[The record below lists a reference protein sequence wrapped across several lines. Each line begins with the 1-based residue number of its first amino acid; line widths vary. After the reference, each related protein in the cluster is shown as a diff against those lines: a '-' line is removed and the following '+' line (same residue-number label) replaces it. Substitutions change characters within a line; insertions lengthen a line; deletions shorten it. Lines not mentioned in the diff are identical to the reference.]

1 MPDFLLPILF
11 FVIFT
16 LILVESI
23 YYLNRHNHNTS
34 ESLEAESIQE
44 QPKSFPL
51 FKVFFSIL
59 IIAVIVSLAIFFWK
73 RDATEKI
80 ASLSSPTPTL
90 FFRPTATPISIVQN
104 ITSPTSN
111 LLPTVLP
118 TSNITPTPSK
128 ITTPSKIPTSTTT
141 PIPTKTPQPTKTP
154 VPTKTPIPTRTPSPT
169 RIPTPT
175 KPTATLSERIG
186 DITEVT
192 MTPTIVTATPSLTVT
207 PSIATT
213 SSETIIQPKLPV
225 AGIIDQTLIFLV
237 TGLITLLLGTVL

>member
-16 LILVESI
+16 LILAESI

-118 TSNITPTPSK
+118 TSSITPTPSK

-175 KPTATLSERIG
+175 KPTATLSERI
-186 DITEVT
+186 DYITEIT
-192 MTPTIVTATPSLTVT
+192 CCRHHRPNADISCYRSYYFTLGNCSLGFERTIRTIKLTEKVSLYFTEITAFSN
-207 PSIATT
+207 
-213 SSETIIQPKLPV
+213 
-225 AGIIDQTLIFLV
+225 
-237 TGLITLLLGTVL
+237 